1 MKFMPKTF
9 FILLFFVCAT
19 FSFAQTDTAD
29 CPAIACNDNIQISLD
44 NNCSGVTV
52 DMLLEGG
59 FSGAFKIFVTGEDG
73 KTVQA
78 LNDGTDGLFYNEDG
92 TLFSWAPY
100 VGETINFTIVSE
112 CDGNSCWGEANLEI
126 NQLPS
131 LNSPCEI
138 TPGALIEEVIS
149 YEDLFADGSVTFT
162 YPITDATCQIPATVT
177 HSGDFVY
184 ACSAGD
190 DGDLGTS
197 DDGWCTV
204 RCEVTDDL
212 AGTITVTVIPS
223 EGDLTGIAIPSNAA
237 CKVVVHVPDC
247 TPCNVWCSES
257 DSRSYPEGFIMVDQ
271 IYEMVESGC
280 FANIEGDITV
290 IEDVKGDACSSITT
304 VSYYARVNLH
314 GETERVLLL
323 EQGFTTEKLDHDVL
337 NAPGGPVILDCGSV
351 SQDALP
357 QEIFTETGSGT
368 LAYPFFFD
376 EHTSV
381 PNEIEICGL
390 DHFEV
395 VVDTMEQLVEVE
407 VDTDKDGI
415 PDDVVWVL
423 LPVVQKDLMDSVYCE
438 TVTLATDGGIIVMDE
453 DGKCLGDG
461 TDFILTNE
469 DNDPVVITSPPM
481 FKGNGAIAPGSST
494 CDIATTDA
502 IVTIE
507 NGRYCNLIV
516 SYSDQGPFE
525 ACGSGFKI
533 IRNWQALDWCD
544 ATIGS
549 YVLGSQF
556 IEVIDT
562 EPPVLPELLDAAV
575 SIDPWVCTAKFPLLL
590 PTAEDGCEGTTIS
603 FDIDVSAGRYDAE
616 SGFIV
621 DLYPE
626 DDIEIIVE
634 VSDDC
639 FNVALDTFS
648 LTVFDGVAP
657 VPVCHENIVVTLT
670 TGGIAKIYA
679 EDFDAGSHDA
689 GCGEVEVF
697 AARITGCCDDECAG
711 GDEVCLEYD
720 KFGDCVTFGANPE
733 MDEYG
738 EFVKFCCED
747 AGTSVMVAILTVD
760 AAGNRNT
767 CMVEATVVDKSAV
780 TLACED
786 LTIACDADLNE
797 LSSASTVAAVC
808 EGGTP
813 DMLSETINETGCGT
827 GTIIREW
834 WIDRDASGDL
844 TQGDAYCEQTITI
857 LPSEG
862 EAFDPLTIKWPR
874 HYTGEVFEGIN
885 FECDDDGEFQ
895 QFDNER
901 VPMGD
906 VFSCSSA
913 ELEDR
918 PYWCDSPCGL
928 VGFSVEE
935 ETVVASDACL
945 KIIKRW
951 TVIDWCTWDPNG
963 TNPVDDANDTDNDS
977 FVAVADWTD
986 PSCFGCEEN
995 QPGSPYY
1002 FRYTDFDPDGYYTFD
1017 QVIVVVDDS
1026 DPTISAPETYT
1037 QSTDGGATSKEDD
1050 TLCTGE
1056 GTVSAS
1062 AADSCGGEESAGDFL
1077 SWTINR
1083 YENGELVAT
1092 KNATGEE
1099 VTMSTGE
1106 GSPGDMHRIVWIT
1119 SDGCGNSA
1127 EAETMV
1133 TFGDDVPP
1141 TPLCVSGVTTA
1152 FMESNGQVAIW
1163 ASDFDLGSFDNCTSL
1178 DFTIVPSGAE
1188 PAQPGTEEFEEQRN
1202 YTLRCDDVTNFIEFN
1217 VYVWD
1222 ANGLGDFCTVGV
1234 LVGGECNPSDD
1245 GSSGFLVAG
1254 SIQTENGDLV
1264 NGVLTTIESNEL
1276 EEFPKTQTTGNN
1288 GQYAFASTPEGFNYT
1303 ISVDKNDNHLN
1314 GVSTLD
1320 LVLMQK
1326 HILGIE
1332 EFTTAYKTIA
1342 ADANN
1347 DGRISALD
1355 LIALRELILGRDLE
1369 LANNTSWRF
1378 TPANQSI
1385 FDVTNPLPFT
1395 ESIELLDL
1403 SENSL
1408 EEDFIGIK
1416 IGDVNGNASANS
1428 LQTGEVRTAG
1438 HANFVLADEDVDA
1451 NQLVAVPVTAN
1462 DFNNV
1467 YGFQF
1472 TMNLNG
1478 LSYVGIEQGSIDV
1491 SAANLADFGD
1501 HLTMSWESSEAIT
1514 TAETLFTLVFKAT
1527 EDVTLSNAIDVNSEK
1542 TSSELYK
1549 NESLDVFNLD
1559 VAFTTEIDASFTVL
1573 QNEPNPF
1580 NDQTTIG
1587 FVLPERASTTIQIVN
1602 AAGTV
1607 VSTETAI
1614 YDKGFNQ
1621 KTLNRS
1627 DINLA
1632 TGIYY
1637 YTIESSNQ
1645 SASKKMI
1652 VVNE

>member
-1 MKFMPKTF
+1 MKFMPKTC
-9 FILLFFVCAT
+9 FILMFLLCAM
-19 FSFAQTDTAD
+19 FSFAQTDPDD
-29 CPAIACNDNIQISLD
+29 CPAIACNDEIQISLD
-44 NNCSGVTV
+44 NSCSGVTV
-52 DMLLEGG
+52 DMLLEGS

-78 LNDGTDGLFYNEDG
+78 LNDGMDMLFYNDDG

-100 VGETINFTIVSE
+100 VGETIKFTIVSE

-138 TPGALIEEVIS
+138 TPGAYVEELIS
-149 YEDLFADGSVTFT
+149 YDDLFENGSVSFT
-162 YPITDATCQIPATVT
+162 YPINDPTCQIPVTIT
-177 HSGDFVY
+177 HSGDLLY

-190 DGDLGTS
+190 DGMIGTS

-204 RCEVTDDL
+204 SCEVTDDL
-212 AGTITVTVIPS
+212 AGTVTVTVVPS
-223 EGDLTGIAIPSNAA
+223 LGDLTGIAIPSSAI
-237 CKVVVHVPDC
+237 CKINVEVPPC
-247 TPCNVWCSES
+247 TPCIAWCSET
-257 DSRSYPEGFIMVDQ
+257 DSRSYPDGFILVED
-271 IYEMVESGC
+271 IYDMVESGC

-290 IEDVKGDACSSITT
+290 IEDVKGDACESITT
-304 VSYYARVNLH
+304 ISYYAKVNIH

-323 EQGFTTEKLDHDVL
+323 EQGFITEKLDHDIL
-337 NAPGGPVILDCGSV
+337 NAPDGPVILDCGSV
-351 SQDALP
+351 SHDALP
-357 QEIFTETGSGT
+357 QEIFSETGSGT
-368 LAYPFFFD
+368 LSYPYFFD
-376 EHTSV
+376 KHTAV
-381 PNEIEICGL
+381 PNVIEICGL
-390 DHFEV
+390 DHYEV

-423 LPVVQKDLMDSVYCE
+423 LPVVQKDLLDSIYCE
-438 TVTLATDGGIIVMDE
+438 TVTLATDGGIIVLDE
-453 DGKCLGDG
+453 DGDCLGDG

-469 DNDPVVITSPPM
+469 DDDPVVITSPPA

-494 CDIATTDA
+494 CEIATTDA

-507 NGRYCNLIV
+507 SGKYCNLVV

-544 ATIGS
+544 ATVGS
-549 YVLGSQF
+549 IILGSQF

-562 EPPVLPELLDAAV
+562 EAPVLPELVDAAV
-575 SIDPWVCTAKFPLLL
+575 SIDPWVCTAKFI

-603 FDIDVSAGRYDAE
+603 YDIDVSAGRYDAE

-626 DDIEIIVE
+626 EDIEIIVE

-639 FNVALDTFS
+639 FNVALDTFL

-670 TGGIAKIYA
+670 TGGEAKIFA

-689 GCGEVEVF
+689 GCGEVEVY
-697 AARITGCCDDECAG
+697 AARITGCCGDECAG

-720 KFGDCVTFGANPE
+720 KFGDCVTYGANPE

-747 AGTSVMVAILTVD
+747 AGTNVMVAILTVD

-786 LTIACDADLNE
+786 LTIDCEADLNE
-797 LSSASTVAAVC
+797 LSSAHTVAAVC
-808 EGGTP
+808 ENGTP
-813 DMLSETINETGCGT
+813 DMLHETINETGCGT

-834 WIDRDASGDL
+834 WIDRDGSGDL
-844 TQGDAYCEQTITI
+844 TQGDAYCEQKITI
-857 LPSEG
+857 LPSDG
-862 EAFDPLTIKWPR
+862 KAFDPYTIKWPI
-874 HYTGEVFEGIN
+874 HYTGEVFEGVN
-885 FECDDDGEFQ
+885 FECDDDGEFNE
-895 QFDNER
+895 FEGER

-913 ELEDR
+913 DLEDR
-918 PYWCDSPCGL
+918 PVWCDSPCGL
-928 VGFSVEE
+928 VGYSVEE

-945 KIIKRW
+945 KVIKRW

-963 TNPVDDANDTDNDS
+963 TNQTANANDIDDDS

-995 QPGSPYY
+995 QVGPYY
-1002 FRYTDFDPDGYYTFD
+1002 FRYTDVDPDGYYTFD
-1017 QVIVVVDDS
+1017 QVIKVVDDS
-1026 DPTISAPETYT
+1026 DPTISAPATFT
-1037 QSTDGGATSKEDD
+1037 QSTDGGATSKNDD
-1050 TLCTGE
+1050 TPCTGE

-1062 AADSCGGEESAGDFL
+1062 ATDACGGEDSGAEFL

-1083 YENGELVAT
+1083 YENGELAAT
-1092 KNATGEE
+1092 KNATGEL
-1099 VTMSTGE
+1099 VDMSTGE
-1106 GSPGDMHRIVWIT
+1106 GSPGDTIRIVWIA
-1119 SDGCGNSA
+1119 SDGCGNST
-1127 EAETMV
+1127 EAETIV

-1152 FMESNGQVAIW
+1152 FMEANGQVAIW

-1178 DFTIVPSGAE
+1178 DFTMVPAGQD
-1188 PAQPGTEEFEEQRN
+1188 PALPGTEEFEDQRN
-1202 YTLRCDDVTNFIEFN
+1202 YTLRCDDVTNFVEFN
-1217 VYVWD
+1217 VWVWD
-1222 ANGLGDFCTVGV
+1222 TNGLGDFCTVGV
-1234 LVGGECNPSDD
+1234 LVGGECNPVED
-1245 GSSGFLVAG
+1245 GSFLIAG
-1254 SIQTENGDLV
+1254 SIQTENGELV
-1264 NGVLTTIESNEL
+1264 SEVLTTIESSTQ
-1276 EEFPKTQTTGNN
+1276 EEFPLTQTTGNN
-1288 GQYAFASTPEGFNYT
+1288 GQYAFSSTPGGFDYT
-1303 ISVDKNDNHLN
+1303 VTAEKNDNHLN

-1326 HILGIE
+1326 HILGLD
-1332 EFTTAYKTIA
+1332 EFNSAYKMIA

-1347 DGRISALD
+1347 DNKISALD
-1355 LIALRELILGRDLE
+1355 LIQLRELILGKIIE
-1369 LANNTSWRF
+1369 LDNNTSWRF
-1378 TPANQSI
+1378 TSADESV
-1385 FDVTNPLPFT
+1385 FDSTNPWPFT
-1395 ESIELLDL
+1395 ESIVLNDL
-1403 SENSL
+1403 SDNML
-1408 EEDFIGIK
+1408 EEDFIAIK
-1416 IGDVNGNASANS
+1416 IGDVNGNVIANS
-1428 LQTGEVRTAG
+1428 LQSAEVRTSG
-1438 HANFVLADEDVDA
+1438 LSKFLLADQDVDA
-1451 NQLVAVPVTAN
+1451 NQLIAVPVTAN
-1462 DFNNV
+1462 DFANV

-1472 TMNLNG
+1472 TMDLNG
-1478 LSYVGIEQGSIDV
+1478 LSFVGIENGSIDV
-1491 SAANLADFGD
+1491 TADNLADFGD
-1501 HLTMSWESSEAIT
+1501 QLTMSWESSEAIT
-1514 TAETLFTLVFKAT
+1514 SAETLFTLVFKAT
-1527 EDVTLSNAIDVNSEK
+1527 EDVRLSNAIALNSTK

-1549 NESLDVFNLD
+1549 NASLDLFNLD
-1559 VAFTTEIDASFTVL
+1559 VEFTTDEVDASFTVL

-1602 AAGTV
+1602 TAGEV
-1607 VSTETAI
+1607 ISTETAV
-1614 YDKGFNQ
+1614 YEKGFNQ
-1621 KTLNRS
+1621 KVLSRS
-1627 DINLA
+1627 DVNLS

-1637 YTIESSNQ
+1637 YTIESSKL
-1645 SASKKMI
+1645 SATKKMI